1 MFTQTN
7 EEFYDDMYNDGNE
20 NDVEEYVLQNFRR
33 RNGTRQIIDSEET
46 IDSDDEL
53 MEFDVII
60 AQNPLPN
67 SYQERLSIVVPR
79 GTTEV
84 TKSRLLNI
92 RQDLARRS
100 IAVREK
106 TDQAAAIPH
115 MSSTNLEE
123 LEITKRR
130 LDNLKT
136 LIDNQAREYEEQL
149 QQYRKA
155 LEEVNTRETFY
166 RNELHK
172 SQDAHRADA
181 NFWQNQKSL
190 METELQTAKLE
201 FERERNDFMMEWSSV
216 HKHLE
221 ELQRALQRERDRN
234 EEMYTNFQVALDA
247 ERQKSQ
253 NELQLQREQ
262 SERAL
267 QMQHEVIE
275 NQQQQLVTQDA
286 IMREQENEI
295 IENENAIYSLH
306 DQMYE
311 MGERMNENEGTR
323 FVEEGG
329 SFMTRNWLQISGY
342 RLDIGGPKEIVWN
355 AASKTALGRH
365 YKDARLEA
373 SYWVNWVQSNL
384 VDQLALKHK
393 ILERKGV
400 GYKGYVTHKDRPDVI
415 SGKTAYNAIMQY
427 NDLMVRIL
435 NATQKAINKQKL
447 TKQEAEA
454 LTKANAIYYDPATQS
469 DNIPTLLKNVKR
481 TYEAYMSKQ
490 LPIEDNFR
498 ALMYF
503 ICYRHKSKSKS
514 HQV

>member
-7 EEFYDDMYNDGNE
+7 EEFYDDIYNDGNE
-20 NDVEEYVLQNFRR
+20 NDVEEYILQNFRR
-33 RNGTRQIIDSEET
+33 RKGTRQIRDSDET
-46 IDSDDEL
+46 IDSDEEL
-53 MEFDVII
+53 MEFDQII
-60 AQNPLPN
+60 EQNPLPN
-67 SYQERLSIVVPR
+67 SYQERISIPVPR

-84 TKSRLLNI
+84 TKSRLLKI
-92 RQDLARRS
+92 RQDLSRKS

-106 TDQAAAIPH
+106 TDQVSAIPN

-123 LEITKRR
+123 LEITRR
-130 LDNLKT
+130 KLDNMKN
-136 LIDNQAREYEEQL
+136 LIDNQAREYEDQL
-149 QQYRKA
+149 QIYRKA
-155 LEEVNTRETFY
+155 LEEVNSRESFY

-181 NFWQNQKSL
+181 NYWETQKSL
-190 METELQTAKLE
+190 MESELQYAKLE
-201 FERERNDFMMEWSSV
+201 FERERNNFIIEWSAV
-216 HKHLE
+216 HNHLDQ
-221 ELQRALQRERDRN
+221 LQRALQEERDRN

-253 NELQLQREQ
+253 KELQLQREQ
-262 SERAL
+262 SERQL

-275 NQQQQLVTQDA
+275 NQQQQLITQDA

-311 MGERMNENEGTR
+311 MGEKMNENEGTR
-323 FVEEGG
+323 YIEEGG
-329 SFMTRNWLQISGY
+329 SFMTRNWLQITGY
-342 RLDIGGPKEIVWN
+342 RLDIGGPKELVWN

-373 SYWVNWVQSNL
+373 SYWVNWVKSNL

-393 ILERKGV
+393 ILEKKGV

-447 TKQEAEA
+447 TRQEAEA
-454 LTKANAIYYDPATQS
+454 LRKANAIYYDPATQS

>member
-20 NDVEEYVLQNFRR
+20 NDVEEMVLQNFARR
-33 RNGTRQIIDSEET
+33 RNRTRQTTDSERT

-53 MEFDVII
+53 MEFDVIMS
-60 AQNPLPN
+60 QNPLPN

-84 TKSRLLNI
+84 TKSRLLKI
-92 RQDLARRS
+92 REDLARRS
-100 IAVREK
+100 IAVRQK
-106 TDQAAAIPH
+106 KDQAAAITN

-123 LEITKRR
+123 LEITRRR
-130 LDNLKT
+130 LDNMKT

-149 QQYRKA
+149 QLYRKE
-155 LEEVNTRETFY
+155 LEAVNTRESFY
-166 RNELHK
+166 RNELQK

-181 NFWQNQKSL
+181 HFWQNQKSL
-190 METELQTAKLE
+190 METELQTARLE

-216 HKHLE
+216 HSHLE

-234 EEMYTNFQVALDA
+234 EEMFTNFQVALDR
-247 ERQKSQ
+247 ERQQKET
-253 NELQLQREQ
+253 ELQHRDELIDIQTRNIGQMEQVINEQRG
-262 SERAL
+262 
-267 QMQHEVIE
+267 
-275 NQQQQLVTQDA
+275 
-286 IMREQENEI
+286 EI
-295 IENENAIYSLH
+295 IHNENAIYDLH
-306 DQMYE
+306 EQMYE

-342 RLDIGGPKEIVWN
+342 RLDIGGPKELVWN

-373 SYWVNWVQSNL
+373 SYWVNWVKSNL

-393 ILERKGV
+393 ILEKKGV

-435 NATQKAINKQKL
+435 NATQKAIDQQKL
-447 TKQEAEA
+447 TRQEAEA
-454 LTKANAIYYDPATQS
+454 LRKANAIYYDEATQS
-469 DNIPTLLKNVKR
+469 DNIPTILKNVKR

-514 HQV
+514 QV

>member
-7 EEFYDDMYNDGNE
+7 EEFYDDIYNDGNE
-20 NDVEEYVLQNFRR
+20 NDVEEYILQNFRR
-33 RNGTRQIIDSEET
+33 RKGTRQIRDSDET
-46 IDSDDEL
+46 IDSDEEL
-53 MEFDVII
+53 MEFDQII
-60 AQNPLPN
+60 EQNPLPN
-67 SYQERLSIVVPR
+67 SYQERLSIPVPR
-79 GTTEV
+79 GTTEA
-84 TKSRLLNI
+84 TRSRILKI
-92 RQDLARRS
+92 RQDLSRRS

-106 TDQAAAIPH
+106 TDQVSAIPN

-123 LEITKRR
+123 LEITRRR
-130 LDNLKT
+130 LNNMKN

-149 QQYRKA
+149 QIYRNE
-155 LEEVNTRETFY
+155 LEAVNTRESFY
-166 RNELHK
+166 RNELQK
-172 SQDAHRADA
+172 AQDAHRADA
-181 NFWQNQKSL
+181 HFWESQKSL

-201 FERERNDFMMEWSSV
+201 FERERNNFILEWSTV
-216 HKHLE
+216 HNHLE

-234 EEMYTNFQVALDA
+234 EEIYTNFQVALDR
-247 ERQKSQ
+247 ERQ
-253 NELQLQREQ
+253 EAETQLQHRDDLIEIQKRNIGQMEQ
-262 SERAL
+262 
-267 QMQHEVIE
+267 VINE
-275 NQQQQLVTQDA
+275 QQG
-286 IMREQENEI
+286 EI
-295 IENENAIYSLH
+295 IHNENAIYDLH
-306 DQMYE
+306 EQMYE

-342 RLDIGGPKEIVWN
+342 RLDIGGPKELVWN

-373 SYWVNWVQSNL
+373 SYWVNWVKSNL

-393 ILERKGV
+393 ILEKKGV

-447 TKQEAEA
+447 TRQEAEA
-454 LTKANAIYYDPATQS
+454 LRKANAIYYDPATQS

>member
-20 NDVEEYVLQNFRR
+20 NDVEEFVLQNFRR
-33 RNGTRQIIDSEET
+33 RNGTRRIIDSDET

-53 MEFDVII
+53 MEFDEII

-67 SYQERLSIVVPR
+67 SYQERLSIPVPR
-79 GTTEV
+79 GTTEA
-84 TKSRLLNI
+84 TRSRILKI
-92 RQDLARRS
+92 REDLARKS
-100 IAVREK
+100 MAVREK
-106 TDQAAAIPH
+106 TDQVSAIPN

-123 LEITKRR
+123 LEITRRR
-130 LDNLKT
+130 LDNMKN

-149 QQYRKA
+149 EIYRNE
-155 LEEVNTRETFY
+155 LEAVNTRESFY
-166 RNELHK
+166 RNELQK
-172 SQDAHRADA
+172 AQDAHRADA
-181 NFWQNQKSL
+181 HFWESQKSL
-190 METELQTAKLE
+190 KENEIQTARLE
-201 FERERNDFMMEWSSV
+201 FERERNNFILEWSTV
-216 HKHLE
+216 HNHLE
-221 ELQRALQRERDRN
+221 ELQRALQEERDKN
-234 EEMYTNFQVALDA
+234 EQMFTNFQVALDR
-247 ERQKSQ
+247 ERQQKEI
-253 NELQLQREQ
+253 ELQHRDDLIDIQRRNIGQMEQ
-262 SERAL
+262 
-267 QMQHEVIE
+267 VINE
-275 NQQQQLVTQDA
+275 QQG
-286 IMREQENEI
+286 EI
-295 IENENAIYSLH
+295 IHNENAIYDLH
-306 DQMYE
+306 EQMYE

-342 RLDIGGPKEIVWN
+342 RLDIGGPKELVWN

-373 SYWVNWVQSNL
+373 SYWVNWVKSNL
-384 VDQLALKHK
+384 VDQLALKHG
-393 ILERKGV
+393 ILQRKGV

-427 NDLMVRIL
+427 NDLMVKVL
-435 NATQKAINKQKL
+435 NATQKAINQQKL
-447 TKQEAEA
+447 TRQEGEA
-454 LTKANAIYYDPATQS
+454 LTKAYKIYYDEATQS

>member
-7 EEFYDDMYNDGNE
+7 EEFYDDMNNNGNE
-20 NDVEEYVLQNFRR
+20 NDVEEFVLQNFRR
-33 RNGTRQIIDSEET
+33 REGTRRIIDSDET
-46 IDSDDEL
+46 IDSDDDEL
-53 MEFDVII
+53 MDFDVIM

-67 SYQERLSIVVPR
+67 SYQERLSIPVPR
-79 GTTEV
+79 GTTQV
-84 TKSRLLNI
+84 TKSRILKI
-92 RQDLARRS
+92 RENLARRS
-100 IAVREK
+100 LAVREK
-106 TDQAAAIPH
+106 TDQVSAIPN

-123 LEITKRR
+123 LEITKRK
-130 LDNLKT
+130 LDTLKSQ
-136 LIDNQAREYEEQL
+136 IDTQAREYSEQL
-149 QQYRKA
+149 EMYKKA
-155 LEEVNTRETFY
+155 LEEVNTRESFY
-166 RNELHK
+166 RNELQK
-172 SQDAHRADA
+172 AQDAHRADA
-181 NFWQNQKSL
+181 HFWESQKSL
-190 METELQTAKLE
+190 MENEIQGAKLE
-201 FERERNDFMMEWSSV
+201 FERERNNFILEWSTV
-216 HKHLE
+216 HNHLE
-221 ELQRALQRERDRN
+221 ELQRALQEERDKN
-234 EEMYTNFQVALDA
+234 EQMFTNFQVALDR
-247 ERQKSQ
+247 ERQQKEI
-253 NELQLQREQ
+253 ELQHRDDLIDIQRRNIGQMEQ
-262 SERAL
+262 
-267 QMQHEVIE
+267 VINE
-275 NQQQQLVTQDA
+275 QQG
-286 IMREQENEI
+286 EI
-295 IENENAIYSLH
+295 IHNENAIYDLH
-306 DQMYE
+306 EQMYE

-342 RLDIGGPKEIVWN
+342 RLDIGGPKELVWN

-373 SYWVNWVQSNL
+373 SYWVNWVKSNL

-393 ILERKGV
+393 ILEKKGV

-447 TKQEAEA
+447 TRQEAEA
-454 LTKANAIYYDPATQS
+454 LRKANAIYYDPATQS